1 MQPPVQPM
9 HAARRTRPC
18 MNAEMA
24 SMTVQEGDSAGARFA
39 TTGCSATF
47 SLAIS
52 SADCSLRFR
61 FSATSSVTH
70 THCADPSPTKH
81 QHPSDQ
87 TRTRQGGGSV
97 RLLRS
102 LLRAAWLCC
111 ESNRNKPMAT
121 STTWR
126 AAGREAHVCHGQLP
140 DKRKDAAC
148 MRGAGGC
155 APGRMMCPQRA
166 VRLDLQRALD
176 HGLVAFT
183 ESWSSGRRT

>member
-1 MQPPVQPM
+1 MMQPPVQPM

-18 MNAEMA
+18 MNAETA
-24 SMTVQEGDSAGARFA
+24 SMTVQEGDSAGVRFE

-52 SADCSLRFR
+52 SADCYLRFR

-87 TRTRQGGGSV
+87 TRIRQGGGSV

-126 AAGREAHVCHGQLP
+126 AGQSVP
-140 DKRKDAAC
+140 P
-148 MRGAGGC
+148 GAMEG
-155 APGRMMCPQRA
+155 PRA
-166 VRLDLQRALD
+166 
-176 HGLVAFT
+176 
-183 ESWSSGRRT
+183 GRRTYAMVSFPTNAKTPHACAAQVDVHSAA